1 MQSASG
7 WTRWYIA
14 AISWR
19 CSFVASFGKLSAF
32 SLLFVLLSVSGC
44 SVLGQAAKSTLQGT
58 TAAWNLQPVAVRNS
72 YPDWVRSAYYSA
84 ELLLSDTQHWQVRV
98 RSPVQLQTPAL
109 AELELAYLLDEQ
121 WLRQMVPLI
130 LLSEQQDGK
139 YYWYEYQLSPAS
151 TAFYQ
156 QFQQARFS
164 YQRPRFRYLLQPRW
178 PQQTD
183 TTLSARLQLEYRF
196 LPDYGYL
203 TLGQMM
209 RMVNFMPDE
218 EWDWLCGSNEYV
230 FDKGKACGDVLIRD
244 PSGKTSPAD

>member
-1 MQSASG
+1 MLG
-7 WTRWYIA
+7 T
-14 AISWR
+14 
-19 CSFVASFGKLSAF
+19 
-32 SLLFVLLSVSGC
+32 SGC

-58 TAAWNLQPVAVRNS
+58 TATWKLQPVAVRNS

-84 ELLLSDTQHWQVRV
+84 ELLLSDTQLWQIRV
-98 RSPVQLQTPAL
+98 RSPVPLQSPAQ
-109 AELELAYLLDEQ
+109 AELELAYWLDEQ

-164 YQRPRFRYLLQPRW
+164 YQRPRFRYLLQPTW
-178 PQQTD
+178 SQQVD
-183 TTLSARLQLEYRF
+183 AALSSRLQLEYRF

-203 TLGQMM
+203 SLGQMM
-209 RMVNFMPDE
+209 RMVNFMPEE
-218 EWDWLCGSNEYV
+218 EWDWLCRGNEYL
-230 FDKGKACGDVLIRD
+230 FDKGTACGDVVIRD
-244 PSGKTSPAD
+244 PSGKTSPAN

>member
-1 MQSASG
+1 MKINNLFLIQLGAVVG
-7 WTRWYIA
+7 
-14 AISWR
+14 
-19 CSFVASFGKLSAF
+19 FGKRSVI
-32 SLLFVLLSVSGC
+32 SLLFVLLGTSGC

-58 TAAWNLQPVAVRNS
+58 TAAWKLQPLAVRNS

-84 ELLLSDTQHWQVRV
+84 ELLLSDTQLWQIRV
-98 RSPVQLQTPAL
+98 RSPVPLQTPAL

-130 LLSEQQDGK
+130 LLSEQQDDK

-178 PQQTD
+178 PHQTD
-183 TTLSARLQLEYRF
+183 STLSARQQLEYRF

-203 TLGQMM
+203 SLGQMM
-209 RMVNFMPDE
+209 RMVNFMPEE
-218 EWDWLCGSNEYV
+218 EWDWLCGSNEYL
-230 FDKGKACGDVLIRD
+230 FEKGTACGDVVIRD
-244 PSGKTSPAD
+244 TSGKTSPAD